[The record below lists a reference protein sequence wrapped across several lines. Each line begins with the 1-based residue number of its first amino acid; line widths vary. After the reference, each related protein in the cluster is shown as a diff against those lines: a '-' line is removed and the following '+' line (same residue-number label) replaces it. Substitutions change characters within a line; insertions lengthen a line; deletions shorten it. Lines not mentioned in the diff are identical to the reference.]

1 MELSEY
7 EITLW
12 NEMAEIWLTT
22 MTIYDD
28 IMRSNIMLDDGLA
41 SQGGTRELIYID
53 FPEYSGRLLIRLIK
67 NYVILK

>member
-7 EITLW
+7 KITLC
-12 NEMAEIWLTT
+12 NEMTEIWLTI

-28 IMRSNIMLDDGLA
+28 IMRSKIMLDDGLA
-41 SQGGTRELIYID
+41 SQGDTRELIYID
-53 FPEYSGRLLIRLIK
+53 FPEYSGRLLIRLIR